1 MSTQIEHDLSEE
13 QVVTKGAKPAEK
25 SGLSNE
31 AEIIGG
37 PDNKT
42 YKPTDKE
49 STGKKVAAKIKTAS
63 APSTHPSAAS
73 GKVAEETETE
83 DEELLETEEFEE
95 VIEEEKGEKEKSK
108 KDKKEDAKEGET
120 EDDEEEDVKE
130 SFIIDVEE
138 DVNALVHG
146 ENLSEDFREKAKT
159 IFEAA
164 LTSKLTEQYS
174 IMESAFAEVLEEEV
188 DAIKTDLAE
197 KIDSYLSYVATNWLE
212 ENKLAVDSGIKA
224 EIGESIIQGLKGLFQ
239 EHNIDVSEEK
249 VDLLGDAEK
258 RMTAMEEKLNEQ
270 IGINVELNK
279 QLGSFVK
286 NGIVNEVSMGLSEIQ
301 KDKLAGLAEAV
312 EFHNESDFRT
322 KVETLKE
329 AYFNKSAA
337 APQVEDNSTENVQ
350 LTESMDTYV
359 RAISRWSK

>member
-1 MSTQIEHDLSEE
+1 MSTQIDYDLSEE
-13 QVVTKGAKPAEK
+13 QVVTRGAKPAEK
-25 SGLSNE
+25 SELSNE

-49 STGKKVAAKIKTAS
+49 STGKKVAAKVSKAS

-73 GKVAEETETE
+73 GKVAEETEGE
-83 DEELLETEEFEE
+83 EELLETEEVEEEE
-95 VIEEEKGEKEKSK
+95 VLEEV
-108 KDKKEDAKEGET
+108 T
-120 EDDEEEDVKE
+120 EEITDEVQP
-130 SFIIDVEE
+130 FVVDVEE
-138 DVNALVHG
+138 DVNALVLG
-146 ENLSEDFREKAKT
+146 EDLSEEFKEKAKT

-174 IMESAFAEVLEEEV
+174 IMESAFAEVLEEEIAAV
-188 DAIKTDLAE
+188 KTDLAE
-197 KIDSYLSYVATNWLE
+197 KVDSYLSYVATNWLD

-224 EIGESIIQGLKGLFQ
+224 EIGESIIQGLKGLFE

-249 VDLLGDAEK
+249 VDLLGETTVQMEAL
-258 RMTAMEEKLNEQ
+258 EEKLNEQ
-270 IGINVELNK
+270 ISINVELNK

-286 NGIVNEVSMGLSEIQ
+286 NGIVSEISMGLSEIQ
-301 KDKLAGLAEAV
+301 KEKLAGLAEAV

-337 APQVEDNSTENVQ
+337 SPQVEDNSTENVQ

>member
-13 QVVTKGAKPAEK
+13 QVVTRGAKPAEK
-25 SGLSNE
+25 SDLSNE

-49 STGKKVAAKIKTAS
+49 STGKKVAAKVSKAS
-63 APSTHPSAAS
+63 APTTHPSAAS
-73 GKVAEETETE
+73 GKVAEETE
-83 DEELLETEEFEE
+83 
-95 VIEEEKGEKEKSK
+95 G
-108 KDKKEDAKEGET
+108 
-120 EDDEEEDVKE
+120 DEEEVLAE
-130 SFIIDVEE
+130 VEGEEVEAEETVEEAFVVDVEE
-138 DVNALVHG
+138 DVNALVSG
-146 ENLSEDFREKAKT
+146 EDLSEDFKEKAKT

-164 LTSKLTEQYS
+164 LTSKLSEQYS
-174 IMESAFAEVLEEEV
+174 IMEAAFAEVLEEEIATV
-188 DAIKTDLAE
+188 KTELAE
-197 KIDSYLSYVATNWLE
+197 KVDGYLSYVATNWLD

-224 EIGESIIQGLKGLFQ
+224 EIGESIIQGLRNLFQ

-249 VDLLGDAEK
+249 VDLLGDAET
-258 RMTAMEEKLNEQ
+258 RVESLEDKLNEQ
-270 IGINVELNK
+270 ISINVELNK

-286 NGIVNEVSMGLSEIQ
+286 NGIVNEIAMGLSEIQ

-312 EFHNESDFRT
+312 EFHSESDFRT

-329 AYFNKSAA
+329 AYFTKSASST
-337 APQVEDNSTENVQ
+337 QVEDTLTENVQ
-350 LTESMDTYV
+350 LTGSMDTYV